1 MNTKRTLIQSLDRA
15 FDILEI
21 VRDSP
26 SAVRATD
33 IAAQLSLG
41 VATAHNLIRSL
52 YARGYLT
59 QDENN
64 RYLLGSECFK
74 LYSAAGNNFDELRNI
89 VAAPV
94 QNLAD
99 ESGDTT
105 FFGCEYYGTL
115 YCVFIST
122 GGGQLVVAAKQEWL
136 DKLHSTAAG
145 KVVIAE
151 KGIEWYKNICKN
163 NPPQK
168 FTKKTITSLKSMI
181 TEIFKIKKNAYA
193 LSDKECSDEVA
204 AIAIPVYDK
213 SNKFI
218 GSLAQSFPSF
228 YLENGKINIEKRV
241 KLLNSYTEKISN
253 EL

>member
-1 MNTKRTLIQSLDRA
+1 MATKKTLIQSLDRA

-21 VRDSP
+21 VRDS
-26 SAVRATD
+26 SGAVRATD
-33 IAAQLSLG
+33 IANQLSLG

-64 RYLLGSECFK
+64 RYLLGPECFK

-89 VAAPV
+89 VSAPV

-115 YCVFIST
+115 YCVSIST
-122 GGGQLVVAAKQEWL
+122 GGGQLVVTAKQDWL
-136 DKLHSTAAG
+136 EKLHSTAAG
-145 KVVIAE
+145 KMINAQ
-151 KGIEWYKNICKN
+151 KGIQWYKKVCTN

-168 FTKKTITSLKSMI
+168 FTEKTITTIKSMNAE
-181 TEIFKIKKNAYA
+181 TLEIKKNAYA
-193 LSDKECSDEVA
+193 VSDKECSDEVA
-204 AIAIPVYDK
+204 AVGVPVYDK
-213 SNKFI
+213 DNKFV

-228 YLENGKINIEKRV
+228 YLENGKIVLEERV
-241 KLLNSYTEKISN
+241 KLLNSYAEKISN

>member
-1 MNTKRTLIQSLDRA
+1 MATKKTLIQSLDRA
-15 FDILEI
+15 FDILAI

-26 SAVRATD
+26 GSVRATD
-33 IAAQLSLG
+33 IANQLSLG
-41 VATAHNLIRSL
+41 VATAHNLIRTL
-52 YARGYLT
+52 YSRGYLS

-64 RYLLGSECFK
+64 RYLLGPECFK
-74 LYSAAGNNFDELRNI
+74 LCSAAGNNFDELRNV

-94 QNLAD
+94 QNLAN

-122 GGGQLVVAAKQEWL
+122 GGGQLVVSAKQDWL
-136 DKLHSTAAG
+136 EKLHSTAAG
-145 KVVIAE
+145 KIIIAQ
-151 KGIEWYKNICKN
+151 KGIDWYKKICIN

-168 FTKKTITSLKSMI
+168 FTEKTITTLKSM
-181 TEIFKIKKNAYA
+181 TAEILKIKKNGYA
-193 LSDKECSDEVA
+193 VSDKECSDEVA
-204 AIAIPVYDK
+204 AIGVAVYDK
-213 SNKFI
+213 DHKLV

-228 YLENGKINIEKRV
+228 YLESGKIVLEDRI
-241 KLLNSYTEKISN
+241 KLLNSYAEKIRN